1 MKSQIKSGAVL
12 SYVNM
17 FINILVTAFYT
28 PFMLR
33 MMGQNEYGLY
43 SLVNSV
49 IAYLSVLDMGF
60 GNAMIRFVSKNQ
72 AHNDK
77 KKEREINGVFLM
89 LYMIVGLVALLIGG
103 I

>member
-60 GNAMIRFVSKNQ
+60 GNAMIAKFELYPSF
-72 AHNDK
+72 DL
-77 KKEREINGVFLM
+77 INSYSFIQGSC
-89 LYMIVGLVALLIGG
+89 VGTNNIP
-103 I
+103 IINK